1 MPTKEPYCNP
11 VTWHEGHDSSK
22 NYDYRTCSVSI
33 SPVTG
38 AFSCSKAFISSCY
51 KYILLWCHSKV
62 MHKKKKILKWVRVG
76 ITGSPACFRLGPS
89 KWLIS
94 ALDGKEMVMMT
105 VLSSYSLESAPCPWG
120 SGWKHAAL
128 ADVSPAPSPA
138 GSAAVAAAAA
148 PDDAPSLQVPAAVSW
163 PGAPAGAEKS
173 AEHTDKYVF
182 TMTVAYD
189 KFCSFCFA
197 VIELTVFV
205 CKNKTHTVL

>member
-1 MPTKEPYCNP
+1 M
-11 VTWHEGHDSSK
+11 
-22 NYDYRTCSVSI
+22 
-33 SPVTG
+33 
-38 AFSCSKAFISSCY
+38 
-51 KYILLWCHSKV
+51 KV
-62 MHKKKKILKWVRVG
+62 R

-94 ALDGKEMVMMT
+94 APDVKEMVMMT

-148 PDDAPSLQVPAAVSW
+148 APDDAPSLQVPAAVSW
-163 PGAPAGAEKS
+163 PGAPAGAEIHAGFKS

-189 KFCSFCFA
+189 NFCSFCFA
-197 VIELTVFV
+197 VIEYSVFV